1 MWRGVATS
9 AKCKKPLDN
18 VQRYP
23 LAAGSVLGP
32 DRAVG
37 RQVVIG
43 VGLKKL
49 LKLKDWLT
57 VPDAARHLSILFG
70 EDVTE
75 ADVLRFGLDGRLTLS
90 AYFVNPKFGRC
101 GKIIPRADAE
111 TKEISIES
119 GNVKWAIKKGCLV
132 KGGKALSF
140 GDITP
145 FEGVWDLSMLGAER
159 SQVEHKYQSLTG
171 GPEVALFSKDGAL
184 VNRPDGTWGRLL
196 INDIQTDEE
205 YESYPIGGLPSDAV
219 FVVRT
224 SALEALI
231 SEPNRTTERP
241 IGQRERDTLLVIIAA
256 LAEVQGI
263 DVKRVSKA
271 AIEIES
277 ATIRKG
283 ARVSVRAI
291 EDHLRRIPDA
301 LERKGAED

>member
-1 MWRGVATS
+1 
-9 AKCKKPLDN
+9 
-18 VQRYP
+18 
-23 LAAGSVLGP
+23 
-32 DRAVG
+32 
-37 RQVVIG
+37 
-43 VGLKKL
+43 LKKL

-57 VPDAARHLSILFG
+57 VADAARHLSIQFG
-70 EDVTE
+70 EDITE
-75 ADVLRFGLDGRLTLS
+75 ADVLRFGLDGHLTLS
-90 AYFVNPKFGRC
+90 AYFVNPKYGRC

-132 KGGKALSF
+132 KGGKVFSF
-140 GDITP
+140 GDLTL

-159 SQVEHKYQSLTG
+159 SQVEHKYQSLTC
-171 GPEVALFSKDGAL
+171 GPEVELFSKDGAL

-205 YESYPIGGLPSDAV
+205 YESYPIGALPSDAV

-231 SEPNRTTERP
+231 SEPNPTTERP